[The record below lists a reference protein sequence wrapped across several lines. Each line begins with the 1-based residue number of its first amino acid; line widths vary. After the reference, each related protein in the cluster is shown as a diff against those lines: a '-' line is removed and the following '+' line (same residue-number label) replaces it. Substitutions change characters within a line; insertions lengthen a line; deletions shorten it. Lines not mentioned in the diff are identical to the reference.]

1 LSSLGCSSEQDQ
13 ELRRHR
19 VLLWMADEAT
29 TVKARKLEELHA
41 VKDQVIENVQE
52 QLEELEEEVQECG
65 VMLTN

>member
-1 LSSLGCSSEQDQ
+1 
-13 ELRRHR
+13 
-19 VLLWMADEAT
+19 MADEAT

-41 VKDQVIENVQE
+41 VKDQEIENVQE